1 MRVFAA
7 VLLQVATDGNWM
19 HIHFQSKI
27 QARKALS
34 KNGKVFGTGV
44 MVGVHQCIDKVMFTF
59 SHQCL
64 QSSTGYRNP
73 AIIQH
78 PHTHAHTHI
87 DHIT

>member
-1 MRVFAA
+1 M
-7 VLLQVATDGNWM
+7 LQVATDGNWM

-59 SHQCL
+59 ISVYRVPQVIEIL
-64 QSSTGYRNP
+64 QLYNT
-73 AIIQH
+73 
-78 PHTHAHTHI
+78 HTCTHI
-87 DHIT
+87 HTLIT